1 MNNAIQAGTLKQNE
15 HPSFKEKLIE
25 ILLESLNSHPINID
39 ASEEIQKSKMAILEI
54 LEREFTSTRLNTM
67 LFSKLFEILQRD
79 NENVAIQA
87 SKALDTLIK
96 KISESNGNLD
106 RNYYLKIFELLK
118 QKTEFLLKLSDHVKD
133 VDYARYRRV
142 PDERTDRPAQPPLPN
157 YKSLKFLNQ
166 LPNLFVHLMAYVDV
180 WRDGNDESKVKELL
194 RESISNIIQALRR
207 TPYQ

>member
-1 MNNAIQAGTLKQNE
+1 MSN
-15 HPSFKEKLIE
+15 FKDKLIE
-25 ILLESLNSHPINID
+25 VLLESLNSHPINLE

-54 LEREFTSTRLNTM
+54 LEREFISTKHNTS
-67 LFSKLFEILQRD
+67 LFLKLFEILQRD
-79 NENVAIQA
+79 NENVAMQA

-96 KISESNGNLD
+96 KISESNGSLD
-106 RNYYLKIFELLK
+106 RNLYLKIFELLK
-118 QKTEFLLKLSDHVKD
+118 QKTEFLLKLSEHVKD
-133 VDYARYRRV
+133 VDYARYRRG
-142 PDERTDRPAQPPLPN
+142 PDERTDRQTQPPLPN

-180 WRDGNDESKVKELL
+180 WRDGGDETRVKELL